1 ANLEVN
7 CLFQPVDSVIHLGE
21 IFNQPLQNLMLLG
34 FCWTSIAAFSD
45 NVGAYSTD
53 LSTVVNNLSK
63 IFFIHKKGADQRLFK
78 NSKHSLQ
85 NK

>member
-1 ANLEVN
+1 RANLEVN

-34 FCWTSIAAFSD
+34 FCRTSIAAFSD

-53 LSTVVNNLSK
+53 LSAVVNTCFEVFL
-63 IFFIHKKGADQRLFK
+63 RL
-78 NSKHSLQ
+78 
-85 NK
+85 NKAGIKREAMELN

>member
-53 LSTVVNNLSK
+53 PVQRVN
-63 IFFIHKKGADQRLFK
+63 RLFEYFK
-78 NSKHSLQ
+78 TI
-85 NK
+85 